1 MKIFH
6 RLIIFVIAVVFF
18 SSCGNIKGE
27 FSFKNPGDDEY
38 RKKHGLL
45 EIASNAEL
53 LWIYN
58 FPGSYKSVR
67 KFSVIYKKKELVWV
81 DIINYTDEIYFEKS
95 QLFGSI
101 KDMPAGDYELV
112 IFNLGTKKITDSL
125 FFKIYEADE
134 DDENSSEEKP

>member
-6 RLIIFVIAVVFF
+6 RLIIFFIIVFL

-38 RKKHGLL
+38 RKKHDPI
-45 EIASNAEL
+45 EVASNAEL
-53 LWIYN
+53 LWIYK
-58 FPGSYKSVR
+58 FPGSYKSAK

-81 DIINYTDEIYFEKS
+81 DIINYTDEIFHEKS

-101 KDMPAGDYELV
+101 KDLPAGEYELV
-112 IFNLGTKKITDSL
+112 IFNIGTKKITDSL
-125 FFKIYEADE
+125 FFKVYDAE
-134 DDENSSEEKP
+134 DDENPIEEKP